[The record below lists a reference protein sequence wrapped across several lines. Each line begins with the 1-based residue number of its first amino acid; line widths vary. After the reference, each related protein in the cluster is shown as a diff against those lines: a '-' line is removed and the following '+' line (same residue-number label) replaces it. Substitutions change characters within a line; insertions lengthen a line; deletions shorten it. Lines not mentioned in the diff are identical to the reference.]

1 VDRIV
6 FYIAPVLLGGDVASI
21 GGIGKMNISLANP
34 SFKKIGPDLRIEA
47 EVLPVS

>member
-34 SFKKIGPDLRIEA
+34 SFNKIGPDLRIEA

>member
-1 VDRIV
+1 
-6 FYIAPVLLGGDVASI
+6 
-21 GGIGKMNISLANP
+21 MNISLANP